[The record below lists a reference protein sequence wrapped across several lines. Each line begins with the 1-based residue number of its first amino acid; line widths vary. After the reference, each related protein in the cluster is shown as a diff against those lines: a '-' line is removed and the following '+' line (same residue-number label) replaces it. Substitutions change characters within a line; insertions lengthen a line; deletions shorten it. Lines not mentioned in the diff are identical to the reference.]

1 VNGVCGRVNITIIAV
16 GRLKEKYL
24 VEACQ
29 EYLKRL
35 RPLAKVK
42 IVELR
47 DEPLLSPGTA
57 LEDQAK
63 EVEASR
69 ILAAIPPNV
78 VIFALDPHGLE
89 LSSEELA
96 SKLATYSVK
105 GQSHFC
111 FIIGG
116 GAGLAQTV
124 LDHSTE
130 ILSFSRLTFPHQ
142 LFRVMLLEQI
152 YRALKINRNEPYHR

>member
-1 VNGVCGRVNITIIAV
+1 MNITIIAV

-24 VEACQ
+24 VAGCQ

-35 RPLAKVK
+35 QPLAKVK

-47 DEPLLSPGTA
+47 DEPLPTPGTA
-57 LEDQAK
+57 AEEQAK
-63 EVEASR
+63 EVEAAR
-69 ILAAIPPNV
+69 ILAAIPANAV
-78 VIFALDPHGLE
+78 TFALDPRGQE
-89 LSSEELA
+89 FSSAELA
-96 SKLATYSVK
+96 DKLARYSVQ
-105 GQSHFC
+105 GRSNFC

-124 LDHSTE
+124 LDSSTE

-142 LFRVMLLEQI
+142 LFRLMLLEQI